1 MAANLWSG
9 PGFRAGL
16 AVAYFKVNLASA
28 LEYRVAFFAQSVGM
42 MVNDSLLLIFWWAYF
57 ERFGQVGGWTLAD
70 TVALYGLVALVIGLA
85 VVLFGNC
92 TRLALLIAEGQ
103 LDYCLV
109 LPGSPLLHLL
119 ASRMGLAGWGDVLF
133 GLVCL
138 GIGAGMGAVPV
149 GLALIFTVTGTA
161 IAVGYL
167 TLLGSLAFFMG
178 NAEATT
184 NSARDSLVNFSLYP
198 SPIFRGWT
206 KVLLLT
212 VVPSAFLAHIPVE
225 LMRQFDP
232 GMMALLLAFTA
243 GLWVAAAAF
252 FRLGLRRYE
261 SGNLITMR
269 G

>member
-1 MAANLWSG
+1 MGANLWGGTGSLA
-9 PGFRAGL
+9 RLAG
-16 AVAYFKVNLASA
+16 AYFKVNLASA
-28 LEYRVAFFAQSVGM
+28 MEYRVAFFAQSVGM
-42 MVNDSLLLIFWWAYF
+42 MVNDGLFLIFWWAYF
-57 ERFGQVGGWTLAD
+57 ERFGEVGGWTLAD

-119 ASRMGLAGWGDVLF
+119 TSRMGLAGWGDVLF
-133 GLVCL
+133 GVICL
-138 GIGAGMGAVPV
+138 AIGATLGTVPV
-149 GLALIFTVTGTA
+149 GLAFVFTVTGTA
-161 IAVGYL
+161 ITVGYL

-184 NSARDSLVNFSLYP
+184 FQARDSLVNFSLYP

-212 VVPSAFLAHIPVE
+212 VVPAAFLAHIPVE

-243 GLWVAAAAF
+243 GLWIAAIAF
-252 FRLGLRRYE
+252 FRFGLRRYE

-269 G
+269 S